1 MWYYWRYIISY
12 YLMLVHFILCY
23 IYFHIILVCIKRSW
37 WACLVHRGSFASMLR
52 CKEGGI
58 NQGRCGPN
66 FLEIVGFSEILM
78 LRRKIFGLLLLV
90 KMKGS
95 NFIGESL
102 NMAHPTL
109 QVPRRPWYQIKRDN
123 SLHRGRGQ
131 KQKHCP
137 LRSI

>member
-1 MWYYWRYIISY
+1 MV
-12 YLMLVHFILCY
+12 LLALHQFILSYTISFHPVLY
-23 IYFHIILVCIKRSW
+23 IFVYYTSVHKKKLVGVSC
-37 WACLVHRGSFASMLR
+37 ASGVFRKYVTLQR
-52 CKEGGI
+52 GGI
-58 NQGRCGPN
+58 NKRRYGPN
-66 FLEIVGFSEILM
+66 FLEIVRFSEILM

-109 QVPRRPWYQIKRDN
+109 QVPRRPWYQLKCDK

-131 KQKHCP
+131 NKNIV
-137 LRSI
+137 RYVASE

>member
-1 MWYYWRYIISY
+1 MHKKK
-12 YLMLVHFILCY
+12 LVGVSC
-23 IYFHIILVCIKRSW
+23 
-37 WACLVHRGSFASMLR
+37 ASGVFRKYVTLQR
-52 CKEGGI
+52 GGI
-58 NQGRCGPN
+58 NKRCYGPN
-66 FLEIVGFSEILM
+66 FLEIVRFSEILM

-102 NMAHPTL
+102 SVNHPTL

-131 KQKHCP
+131 NKNIVRY
-137 LRSI
+137 LASE